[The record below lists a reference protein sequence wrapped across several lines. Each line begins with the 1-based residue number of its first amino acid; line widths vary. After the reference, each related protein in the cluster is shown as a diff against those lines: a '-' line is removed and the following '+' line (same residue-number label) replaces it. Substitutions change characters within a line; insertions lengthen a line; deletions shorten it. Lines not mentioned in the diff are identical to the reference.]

1 MERDDVEWMFGKA
14 REDARYRLD
23 KDLLMDVPI
32 CYCSYYE
39 MGGSM
44 GEAMVEVVKQSR
56 GPTQTR

>member
-1 MERDDVEWMFGKA
+1 MFGKA